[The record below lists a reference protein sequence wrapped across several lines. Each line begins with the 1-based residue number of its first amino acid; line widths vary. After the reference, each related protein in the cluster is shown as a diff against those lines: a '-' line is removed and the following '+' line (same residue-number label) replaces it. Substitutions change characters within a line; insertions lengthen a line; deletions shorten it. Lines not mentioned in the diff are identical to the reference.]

1 MYDPASARRRTSP
14 NLWCASCRVLGQAP
28 VARIHPR
35 GGGGRGRRSGNSGEE
50 KRREFQGESG
60 CRDRA
65 SRGGDGEGRG
75 GGVGQQVAGRVS
87 ATWPGATNRCTGAR
101 PGEGRHRPALAVRG
115 GRGVEE
121 DEAGRRR
128 TENQPPPRSPRPIAS
143 VAWEE
148 TEGAKRLERMG
159 REVS

>member
-1 MYDPASARRRTSP
+1 M
-14 NLWCASCRVLGQAP
+14 LGFTH
-28 VARIHPR
+28 VE
-35 GGGGRGRRSGNSGEE
+35 GEGEE
-50 KRREFQGESG
+50 GEVETVGKRREFQGKSG
-60 CRDRA
+60 RRDRA
-65 SRGGDGEGRG
+65 GRGGDGEGRG